1 VLIDDRDTAGWPAWK
16 VARLSVVRTFQHTS
30 EFGKLTVLENLLAAA
45 PGQRGSTAPGALVAG
60 PGGRRRQLELLVQA
74 HALLADFG
82 LTAHADTYAGQLS
95 GGQRRLV
102 EIMRALMASP
112 RVLLLDEPMAG
123 VNPTLRLVIEDHLK
137 RLRDGGLTML
147 MVEHELGSV
156 ERVCDSVIVMAQGK
170 LLATGTMAELR
181 GNEEVVS
188 AYLAG

>member
-1 VLIDDRDTAGWPAWK
+1 VWPP
-16 VARLSVVRTFQHTS
+16 ARRRAQARQA
-30 EFGKLTVLENLLAAA
+30 ELLAQA
-45 PGQRGSTAPGALVAG
+45 RV
-60 PGGRRRQLELLVQA
+60 LLD
-74 HALLADFG
+74 DFG
-82 LTAHADTYAGQLS
+82 LSAHADSYAGQLS

-102 EIMRALMASP
+102 EIMRALMARPS
-112 RVLLLDEPMAG
+112 VLLLDEPMAG
-123 VNPTLRLVIEDHLK
+123 VNPTLRLTIEEHLK
-137 RLRDGGLTML
+137 RLRDSGLTML